1 MKKRHEKTKS
11 AYKQKPPR
19 DNSEAVLRYSIFQRQ
34 FTPVDS
40 APTVLHPAPET
51 AKLKF
56 RDKNK
61 HYIFKMVE
69 DCHKSLCFCAV
80 MLYFVIK
87 IRLP

>member
-40 APTVLHPAPET
+40 APPVLHSAPET
-51 AKLKF
+51 AKSKFGSNIVFPTKYIYYPHHISILIFHVFYLKF
-56 RDKNK
+56 
-61 HYIFKMVE
+61 YSQILF
-69 DCHKSLCFCAV
+69 
-80 MLYFVIK
+80 
-87 IRLP
+87 

>member
-40 APTVLHPAPET
+40 APPVLHPAPET
-51 AKLKF
+51 AKIL
-56 RDKNK
+56 
-61 HYIFKMVE
+61 
-69 DCHKSLCFCAV
+69 L
-80 MLYFVIK
+80 
-87 IRLP
+87 